1 MPIHK
6 VSEEYIDVVV
16 CKLYSKLS
24 AERKSTAIL
33 IYINILLD
41 ILIDWIQQ
49 HHHQQQQQQQTEEIY
64 I

>member
-16 CKLYSKLS
+16 CKLYSILS

-41 ILIDWIQQ
+41 ILID
-49 HHHQQQQQQQTEEIY
+49 
-64 I
+64 